1 MAGLLLTAALLA
13 ALVASGLRLRRRL
26 RLERELAALPGGSR
40 ATAIAVEDFTAIDA
54 HVAARGCRCG
64 GRLKACGERSEPE
77 GQRVL
82 RVALVECRNCER
94 RGEVWFDASRA
105 YH

>member
-1 MAGLLLTAALLA
+1 VTGLLLTVALLA
-13 ALVASGLRLRRRL
+13 ALAASGWRWRRRRRL
-26 RLERELAALPGGSR
+26 ARELAALPGGSR
-40 ATAIAVEDFTAIDA
+40 ATALAVEDFSAIDA
-54 HVAARGCRCG
+54 HVARRECRCG
-64 GRLKACGERSEPE
+64 GRLQAHGERSEPD

-82 RVALVECRNCER
+82 RVVRVECRRCER

>member
-1 MAGLLLTAALLA
+1 VTGLLLTAALLA
-13 ALVASGLRLRRRL
+13 ALLASGWRMLRRR
-26 RLERELAALPGGSR
+26 RLEGELAVLPGGSR
-40 ATAIAVEDFTAIDA
+40 ATAIPVEDFTAIDA
-54 HVAARGCRCG
+54 HVSRRGCRCG
-64 GRLKACGERSEPE
+64 GRLKACGERSEPD

-82 RVALVECRNCER
+82 RVALVECNNCER

>member
-1 MAGLLLTAALLA
+1 MTGLLLGAALVA
-13 ALVASGLRLRRRL
+13 ALVASGLRWRRRRRL
-26 RLERELAALPGGSR
+26 EKELAALPGGSR
-40 ATAIAVEDFTAIDA
+40 ATAIVVEDFTGIDA
-54 HVAARGCRCG
+54 HVARRGCRCG
-64 GRLKACGERSEPE
+64 GRLDLHGERSQPD

>member
-1 MAGLLLTAALLA
+1 VTGLLLGLALVA
-13 ALVASGLRLRRRL
+13 ALVASGLRLVRRR

-40 ATAIAVEDFTAIDA
+40 ATALVVEDFAAIDA
-54 HVAARGCRCG
+54 HLAGRGCRCG
-64 GRLKACGERSEPE
+64 GRLRSHGERSEPA
-77 GQRVL
+77 GDRVL
-82 RVALVECRNCER
+82 RVAKVECERCER